1 MKAIAKYMRRDPSTV
16 TEPYE
21 YAVKYLDSIPIVEPA
36 VIQTVLN
43 WEGKGSVP
51 VTDFFDNTII
61 ERLTKDGFID
71 RLYKG
76 GK

>member
-1 MKAIAKYMRRDPSTV
+1 
-16 TEPYE
+16 
-21 YAVKYLDSIPIVEPA
+21 